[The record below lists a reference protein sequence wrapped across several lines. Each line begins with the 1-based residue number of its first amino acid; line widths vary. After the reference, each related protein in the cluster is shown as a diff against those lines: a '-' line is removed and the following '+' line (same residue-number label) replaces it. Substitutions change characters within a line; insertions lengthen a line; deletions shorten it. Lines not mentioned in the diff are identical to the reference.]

1 MKNNVKNVYAVI
13 TNHIQMAGYRDLVEG
28 HAKIRG
34 LSGFV
39 FNDIDGSVRL
49 MASGPEI
56 ALIGFLDDLKAQRP
70 DTIINSIDISEDIS
84 LPSPFGRI
92 AVDEMRDICER
103 LDQGN
108 IILSQMNTKLGGM
121 DNKLDGIDTKL
132 SDISNKLD
140 TLPEKIAQAIN

>member
-1 MKNNVKNVYAVI
+1 MKNNMKNVYAVI
-13 TNHIQMAGYRDLVEG
+13 TNHIQMVGYRDFVEG

-39 FNDIDGSVRL
+39 FNDIDGSVKL

-108 IILSQMNTKLGGM
+108 TILNEMN
-121 DNKLDGIDTKL
+121 TKL
-132 SDISNKLD
+132 SDISDKLD
-140 TLPEKIAQAIN
+140 TLPEKIAEAIKE